1 MVYDPTHLIRLTSI
15 YFLFIYWTLAQEKAE
30 GNGEE
35 WGGTGK
41 KAGERFV
48 LTLQLRL
55 AHKSQQ
61 TWVRVFHLQ
70 DSPLETLY
78 LHSPAPSFS
87 SSAMHN
93 QISSQCSLS
102 ESLVL
107 EGSTHLSILINK
119 GIMVNKLPWCPGR
132 RAVLARWE
140 IAAFEKGKPSLEWKC
155 HHSSQCLYKAKWMWL
170 LNNSE
175 ACQDHLSTNNV
186 CQGPSKCG
194 FLLNAQIL
202 LSDIHLNQSRTKV
215 QSQVLRSELGY
226 CWEKKRKTFLPIS
239 LWM

>member
-15 YFLFIYWTLAQEKAE
+15 YFLFIYWTLAQQEAE

-35 WGGTGK
+35 WGGAGK

-48 LTLQLRL
+48 LTLHLRL
-55 AHKSQQ
+55 AHKES
-61 TWVRVFHLQ
+61 TELGKCFFFHLQ

-78 LHSPAPSFS
+78 LHLPAPSFS
-87 SSAMHN
+87 SSAMHD

-102 ESLVL
+102 ESPAL
-107 EGSTHLSILINK
+107 EGSTHLSILMNK

-140 IAAFEKGKPSLEWKC
+140 IATFEKGKPSLEWKC

-170 LNNSE
+170 LNISE
-175 ACQDHLSTNNV
+175 ACGGHLWTNNV
-186 CQGPSKCG
+186 CQGPTKCG
-194 FLLNAQIL
+194 FL
-202 LSDIHLNQSRTKV
+202 
-215 QSQVLRSELGY
+215 
-226 CWEKKRKTFLPIS
+226 
-239 LWM
+239 